1 VVTPNTLLLNIE
13 RDYNLFKNKFDG
25 RDFSLS
31 LVYRG
36 SEQGFTYKEFWKL
49 VGGKQPTL
57 HVVKNEH
64 DYIIGGC
71 AFEQWL
77 TGDWVRKRDEKAF
90 LF

>member
-1 VVTPNTLLLNIE
+1 MTPNTLLLNIE
-13 RDYNLFKNKFDG
+13 RDYNLFKNKFGG

-36 SEQGFTYKEFWKL
+36 SEQDLTYEEFWKL

-64 DYIIGGC
+64 DHIIGGC
-71 AFEQWL
+71 AFEQWP
-77 TGDWVRKRDEKAF
+77 TGNVGKRDDKAF